1 MKVRG
6 DHRGRGGV
14 LPAAEAGG
22 GGGERGEPVR
32 GGTPV
37 ERREDAEGKEGRR
50 KDTLYYRSS
59 YPKGEEEGRRRVAV
73 KRQSPERSIANE
85 RRTDGYKVDG

>member
-22 GGGERGEPVR
+22 GGGERGEPVC

-50 KDTLYYRSS
+50 KDT
-59 YPKGEEEGRRRVAV
+59 
-73 KRQSPERSIANE
+73 
-85 RRTDGYKVDG
+85 